1 MSGIRKALYKH
12 RAVTKEGADE
22 LLAQAFAER
31 RCMLDVFMTP
41 RVMSE
46 NEPYIALSDLSR
58 HTGHREGSKMWIG
71 VHGGVY
77 DVTEFLPIH
86 PGGTLIVAGSAGLDA
101 SLTFDEVAH
110 TSNPEVMS
118 LLGKYFIGYL
128 TPKPTFQLPELSE
141 LYDSW
146 VDYMRTCVESVTTL
160 SFEVDTLMK
169 DSNLWFSGGMLSTHA
184 VRKMYQLQ
192 SRSVLAL
199 PYHSH
204 RLTGSI
210 AC

>member
-1 MSGIRKALYKH
+1 MISGIRKALYKY

-41 RVMSE
+41 RAMSE
-46 NEPYIALSDLSR
+46 KEPHISLSELAK
-58 HTGHREGSKMWIG
+58 HTGHRDKSKMWIG

-77 DVTEFLPIH
+77 DVTEFLSIH
-86 PGGTLIVAGSAGLDA
+86 PGGILIVAASAGLDA
-101 SLTFDEVAH
+101 STTFDEVAH

-128 TPKPTFQLPELSE
+128 TPKPNIHLPELGD

-146 VDYMRTCVESVTTL
+146 VDYMRTCVEAVTTL

-169 DSNLWFSGGMLSTHA
+169 DSQLWFSGGVLSTHA

-192 SRSVLAL
+192 SRYVPIKLFIL
-199 PYHSH
+199 MM
-204 RLTGSI
+204 
-210 AC
+210 